1 VSDPAVK
8 HCACG
13 RYFDEEGWRRLP
25 LVGKMDDGE
34 GGELEIRNCRCGSS
48 ISVPVA
54 RDEETAS

>member
-1 VSDPAVK
+1 MMVGAVK

-13 RYFDEEGWRRLP
+13 RYFDADGWQQLP

-48 ISVPVA
+48 ISVPVE
-54 RDEETAS
+54 RETETSP